1 MPKFDDSQPST
12 ISSVQLDGIKNKLLK
27 KKQSL
32 LDELKRKH
40 TWIYNWLVEHNIDI
54 NNLQKYSKNIAAALA
69 LANQLVSAQPL
80 IIPVPTPPV
89 QTDKNVP
96 DGKAVLSDSENAKIT
111 REKYGEIID
120 KVAEKYDIDPQLI
133 FATIMTESEGN
144 QFAYRYERHLDDA
157 SYGLGQILYS
167 TALLLG
173 FSGKPEEMY
182 RPEINIDLI
191 GKYHR
196 NTLDTYGDLSPEQ
209 MTVVY
214 NTGLLFGYPTYGHLS
229 RFRQWYYTYKKEAIK
244 LV

>member
-1 MPKFDDSQPST
+1 MPKFDDSQPP
-12 ISSVQLDGIKNKLLK
+12 ISSTQLDGIKNKLLK
-27 KKQSL
+27 KKQGL
-32 LDELKRKH
+32 LDELKSKH
-40 TWIYNWLVEHNIDI
+40 AWIYNWLVEHNIDL

-89 QTDKNVP
+89 ATDKNAP
-96 DGKAVLSDSENAKIT
+96 DSNGVLSDSENAKNT
-111 REKYGEIID
+111 WNKYGAIID
-120 KVAEKYDIDPQLI
+120 KVAEKYAVDPQLI

-167 TALLLG
+167 TAVLLG
-173 FSGKPEEMY
+173 FSGKPEDMY
-182 RPEINIDLI
+182 RPEINIDLV

-196 NTLDTYGDLSPEQ
+196 NTLDTYGELSPEQ

-214 NTGLLFGYPTYGHLS
+214 NTGVLFGYPTYGHLS
-229 RFRQWYYTYKKEAIK
+229 RFREWYYTYKKEGVK